1 MKLYFSLNF
10 IFMILVENVLLI
22 SIAITQ
28 VIPTDE
34 WVSFYGRNSL
44 FQGKPIP
51 IGSIIDAYD
60 PDGVHCG
67 SFSVTKA
74 GQYGFLFVY
83 RDNFLTENLDEGA
96 SPGDTITFKINGK
109 PAKTLGPDPCLW
121 TQKGDIWQVD
131 LADNLAPSQTA
142 SINDLMLREDAP
154 DTMLGDLDEIFFDP
168 DNDSLHFSATSDLSA
183 VQPLIDKEN
192 RLSISL
198 QSNWSGSAA
207 VFILV
212 QDLWFEVRD
221 TISVLVNEIND
232 PPEIRHLPDTSFVCN
247 DSLIIFLNDYVEDVD
262 HPLSRLF
269 WQAQVLPPYQDSLMV
284 ELDNT
289 QKVATITAKYSFSA
303 YVAVI
308 FTVMDDSLD
317 WDADTM
323 MVQITFPSAADV
335 FPTHPQNISLRQNFP
350 NPFNETTT
358 ISYYLP
364 AFANVKLWIY
374 SSIGHRIA
382 MLMDEPQAPGDY
394 SIQWKAENLGSGVY
408 LMVLYVNDV
417 SLKRKILLLK

>member
-10 IFMILVENVLLI
+10 IFAIVLEISLLN
-22 SIAITQ
+22 SIAATQ

-67 SFSVTKA
+67 SFNVTKS

-83 RDNFLTENLDEGA
+83 RDNALTENLDEGA

-109 PAKTLGPDPCLW
+109 LAKTLGPDLCLW

-131 LADNLAPSQTA
+131 LADNLPPSQTA
-142 SINDLMLREDAP
+142 PIHDLMLLEDAP
-154 DTMLGDLDEIFFDP
+154 DTILVDLDEIFFDP

-183 VQPLIDKEN
+183 VLPLIDREN
-192 RLSISL
+192 RLSISV

-207 VFILV
+207 VFIIA

-221 TISVLVNEIND
+221 TFFVLVNEIND

-262 HPLSRLF
+262 HPLPSLS

-289 QKVATITAKYSFSA
+289 EKVATFTARYSFSA
-303 YVAVI
+303 CVAVI

-323 MVQITFPSAADV
+323 MVQVTFPSAADI
-335 FPTHPQNISLRQNFP
+335 FLTHPQNISLRQNFP
-350 NPFNETTT
+350 NPFNEITT

-374 SSIGHRIA
+374 SPIGQRIA
-382 MLMDEPQAPGDY
+382 MLMDKHQAPGDY

-408 LMVLYVNDV
+408 FMVLYVNGV
-417 SLKRKILLLK
+417 AWKRKILLLK